1 MKKYISLIKACLTSE
16 MSLFIINNKNKDK
29 NKKQSKAVP
38 IFIYCLIML
47 CFFAYANMF
56 IDPLKQSNLAFIVL
70 SLFAFL
76 TAILTLIEGI
86 YKTGS
91 LLFNCKDDDLLLSL
105 PIKKS
110 TVLFIRIFK
119 FYIFELLYNTVFML
133 PAVVAYA
140 IRVDVEWTFYLTSFF
155 MLLLLPIIPI
165 AISCIIGV
173 ITSGLASRFKYKN
186 LVQIIITTIFFVGLM
201 YVSFNLQNI
210 IDALTKNATSIN
222 DLITKIY
229 YPAGAFV
236 NLATDFKIVDLLIFI
251 GINAGIFALIVF
263 LISKVYFKINSRT
276 KSISVV
282 YKKEYKIKTNSVMS
296 ALIKKE
302 WRRFTN
308 SPVFITN
315 AGLGLVLYLIL
326 CILVAVNF
334 NMFSGILSSQGFKI
348 TKEEVVKYIPIVSV
362 ALIAGGS
369 FLTSITSSMI
379 SLEGK
384 SFNILKSLP
393 VSASKIILAK
403 VLSAVLVM
411 LPFIFVGDMIL
422 FIKYD
427 FTILQMLLVLLVSVI
442 LPLISELIGIIMNLK
457 YPKMDAE
464 SDAEV
469 VKQSTSSTISVF
481 VGMGLLGVTL
491 FGLFKL
497 LKMYG
502 TDMTLLI
509 VTGASAL
516 ILGLLLLYMKKKSV
530 DEFNSISV

>member
-1 MKKYISLIKACLTSE
+1 MKKYISLIKACFTSE
-16 MSLFIINNKNKDK
+16 MSLFIINNKNK

-70 SLFAFL
+70 SLFVFL

-105 PIKKS
+105 PIKRS
-110 TVLFIRIFK
+110 TVLFVRIFK

-133 PAVVAYA
+133 PVIVAYA
-140 IRVDVEWTFYLTSFF
+140 IRVDVDWTFYLTSFF
-155 MLLLLPIIPI
+155 MILLLPVIPI
-165 AISCIIGV
+165 VISCIIGV
-173 ITSGLASRFKYKN
+173 ITSGLSSRFKYKN

-201 YVSFNLQNI
+201 YVSLNLQDI
-210 IDALTKNATSIN
+210 IKRLTENASSLNEI
-222 DLITKIY
+222 ITKIY

-236 NLATDFKIVDLLIFI
+236 NLVTDFKVVDLLIFI
-251 GINAGIFALIVF
+251 GINVGLFALIVF
-263 LISKVYFKINSRT
+263 LISKIYFKINSRT

-282 YKKEYKIKTNSVMS
+282 YKKDYKVKTNSVMN

-302 WRRFTN
+302 WKRFTN

-315 AGLGLVLYLIL
+315 AGLGLVLYLIM

-334 NMFSGILSSQGFKI
+334 DMFSGLIASQGFKI
-348 TKEEVVKYIPIVSV
+348 TEAEVVKYIPIVSV

-393 VSASKIILAK
+393 VSTSKLILAK

-411 LPFIFVGDMIL
+411 LPFIFIGNAIL

-427 FTILQMLLVLLVSVI
+427 FTILQMLLVLAVSVI

-464 SDAEV
+464 SDVEV
-469 VKQSTSSTISVF
+469 VKQSTSATISVF
-481 VGMGLLGVTL
+481 VGMGLLGLTL
-491 FGLFKL
+491 YGLFKF

-509 VTGASAL
+509 ITGIYAV
-516 ILGLLLLYMKKKSV
+516 ILGLLLLYMKNKSV
-530 DEFNSISV
+530 EEFNSINV